1 MSGRFTFPI
10 AYIHRAKER
19 AAVLARFDWSRIP
32 DDMTCDP
39 TPVLECFGCL
49 RAATTRPTPGPTL
62 PWAEMRSSITR
73 PSTRRGDRG

>member
-19 AAVLARFDWSRIP
+19 AAVLACFDWSRIP
-32 DDMTCDP
+32 DDMTCEP

-49 RAATTRPTPGPTL
+49 RAATTRPSRGPTL
-62 PWAEMRSSITR
+62 PWAVKRCSTNK